1 MRGRRRN
8 SRLWFE
14 KEIDVEAETV
24 REVRPRIMICRYML
38 TAKRQQGCA
47 PFLQLSVNSRF
58 EFLVVRFVKSGVR
71 RIERGKRLR
80 DMLSNRLRDDRID
93 SEMRIAERMHITR
106 GARDVCGHVHEANSL
121 RCLDAS
127 RFADLDLGIPRILQ
141 KWRQPAELQ
150 LRAAVDQNVSIAH

>member
-24 REVRPRIMICRYML
+24 REVRPRIMICRHML
-38 TAKRQQGCA
+38 PAKRQQGCA

-58 EFLVVRFVKSGVR
+58 EFLVVRFVKCGVW
-71 RIERGKRLR
+71 RIESGKRLR
-80 DMLSNRLRDDRID
+80 DMLSNRFRDDWVD

-106 GARDVCGHVHEANSL
+106 GARHIRRHVHEVNSL

-127 RFADLDLGIPRILQ
+127 RLTDFNLWVPRILQ
-141 KWRQPAELQ
+141 KWRQPAQFE
-150 LRAAVDQNVSIAH
+150 LRAAVDQDIGVAH